1 MGWIRKRVDDDSRTR
16 YQANYRDARGRVRT
30 AGTSATKRDAER
42 AWLQRELLL
51 SQGRLGAADT
61 GKLSF
66 TRYVEDI
73 WFPHHVLEPSTRES
87 YRYVLNKHLL
97 PSLGPMRMI
106 DILPSQHPRVGHR
119 AG

>member
-30 AGTSATKRDAER
+30 AGTFATKRDAER